1 MGESSADHTSSEKER
16 SIQRGHCGDLR
27 ASTTPTTSDRGQISG
42 AAKEPRQSVKAR
54 NEKGSRKTTRQRDT
68 DIDGKKIAP
77 RGDVMRNRTE
87 NSGTASLSVSFSI
100 PPKINRFNARADE
113 APHDQ
118 TMLDRLTTRFTKVP
132 SESMS
137 QANIRFFLIIY

>member
-16 SIQRGHCGDLR
+16 SIQRGHCGNLR

-42 AAKEPRQSVKAR
+42 AAKDPRQSGKAR

-68 DIDGKKIAP
+68 DIDGMKIAP
-77 RGDVMRNRTE
+77 RGDMMRNRTE
-87 NSGTASLSVSFSI
+87 NSGTASLSLSLL
-100 PPKINRFNARADE
+100 PPKLIALTLGADE

-132 SESMS
+132 LESMS
-137 QANIRFFLIIY
+137 QANIRFFL